1 MKIIIL
7 PRSYFEERM
16 EGGEI
21 RSLLINHKIISI
33 QSSSGWDSESPFS
46 EELCSSPNLLCVT
59 LDDYFGIPDDE
70 EERKRVALFSYE
82 IADQIMRFVDDGKMP
97 VIIHCTAGISRS
109 GAIGSVLNRYY
120 NSILANNKED
130 YDAFF
135 LLNRKIMPNPN
146 ILRAFSEFLDI
157 DSAM

>member
-1 MKIIIL
+1 MKITIL

-33 QSSSGWDSESPFS
+33 QSSSGWDSVPPFH
-46 EELCSSPNLLCVT
+46 EEVRSLPNLLCIT
-59 LDDYFGIPDDE
+59 LDDYFAIPDDE
-70 EERKRVALFSYE
+70 DEKKLVALFSYE

-97 VIIHCTAGISRS
+97 IIIHCTAGISRS

-135 LLNRKIMPNPN
+135 LLNSKIMPNPN
-146 ILRAFSEFLDI
+146 IVRAFSEFLDI
-157 DSAM
+157 DSVM

>member
-1 MKIIIL
+1 
-7 PRSYFEERM
+7 M

-21 RSLLINHKIISI
+21 RSLLSNQKIISI
-33 QSSSGWDSESPFS
+33 QSSSGWDSEPPFS
-46 EELCSSPNLLCVT
+46 EELCSSPNLFCVT

-82 IADQIMRFVDDGKMP
+82 IADRIMRFVDDGKMP
-97 VIIHCTAGISRS
+97 IIIHCTAGISRS
-109 GAIGSVLNRYY
+109 GAIGNVLNRYY

>member
-1 MKIIIL
+1 
-7 PRSYFEERM
+7 
-16 EGGEI
+16 
-21 RSLLINHKIISI
+21 
-33 QSSSGWDSESPFS
+33 
-46 EELCSSPNLLCVT
+46 LLCIT
-59 LDDYFGIPDDE
+59 LDDYFAIPDDE
-70 EERKRVALFSYE
+70 DEKKRVALFSYE

>member
-1 MKIIIL
+1 MKITIL

-33 QSSSGWDSESPFS
+33 QSSSGWDSEPPFS

-70 EERKRVALFSYE
+70 DEKKWVALFSHE
-82 IADQIMRFVDDGKMP
+82 IADRIMRFVDDGKMP
-97 VIIHCTAGISRS
+97 IIIHCTAGISRS

-130 YDAFF
+130 YAAFF
-135 LLNRKIMPNPN
+135 LLNRKIMPNSN
-146 ILRAFSEFLDI
+146 IVRAFLQFLGI
-157 DSAM
+157 DFVG

>member
-1 MKIIIL
+1 VKITIL

-33 QSSSGWDSESPFS
+33 QSSSGWDSVPPFQ
-46 EELCSSPNLLCVT
+46 EEVRSLPNLLCIT
-59 LDDYFGIPDDE
+59 LDDYFGIPYDE

-82 IADQIMRFVDDGKMP
+82 IADRIMRFVDDGKMP
-97 VIIHCTAGISRS
+97 IIIHCTAGISRS

-135 LLNRKIMPNPN
+135 LLNRKIMPNSN
-146 ILRAFSEFLDI
+146 IVRAFSQFLGI
-157 DSAM
+157 DFVG